1 MPYTFDHAKVCPNCP
16 FGKCFEDRRVNR
28 VKDRDT
34 KFRFRQIAAMNC
46 TFTDFM
52 PGSDNDPDPSRSF
65 GEYLNQFTG
74 NAKLAGKALFG
85 AEFDVKTSAIA
96 KVEGDVFE
104 LLEAGA
110 FWNAAAAW
118 NNFMDSGVWG
128 STTFSQ
134 PQQAVSTPSRKIAVV
149 KLPRGYDATKLFRP
163 EIRSNILAHEAALSA
178 RGLALGLSSPDIVGV
193 RLPYPLPPEL
203 SCFVEPAES
212 LSVLNLAK
220 LENSHKLLEGKIEST
235 GFLFAVAVKRTT
247 RSDRLYQPLFEANVL
262 KYLIEVVLK
271 GAAFRF
277 YAHLNSFKGAD
288 VVGNYKAAS
297 LISLVRGGTPTKAVD
312 VLYLATYPRDSAQS
326 ILNDFPLYHL

>member
-1 MPYTFDHAKVCPNCP
+1 MPFSFKHEEVCPNCP
-16 FGKCFEDRRVNR
+16 FGKCFEDRRVNV
-28 VKDRDT
+28 VKGRDT

-52 PGSDNDPDPSRSF
+52 PGTENDPDPSRTF
-65 GEYLNQFTG
+65 ETYLDQFTL
-74 NAKLAGKALFG
+74 NATRAGQVLFG
-85 AEFDVKTSAIA
+85 SAFDVKSSAIA

-118 NNFMDSGVWG
+118 NSFMDSGVW
-128 STTFSQ
+128 SSAVFSK
-134 PQQAVSTPSRKIAVV
+134 PPTAVSTPTRKIAVV

-163 EIRSNILAHEAALSA
+163 EIRSNILAHEAALSM

-193 RLPYPLPPEL
+193 RLPYPLPSDL
-203 SCFVEPAES
+203 QCFLEPAES
-212 LSVLNLAK
+212 LSDVNLDK
-220 LENSHKLLEGKIEST
+220 LENAHRLLEGKIESS

-262 KYLIEVVLK
+262 KYLIEVVLQ

-277 YAHLNSFKGAD
+277 YAHLNSFDGAD
-288 VVGNYKAAS
+288 VSRHYKAAS
-297 LISLVRGGTPTKAVD
+297 LISLARGGTPTKAVD
-312 VLYLATYPRDSAQS
+312 VLYLALSPRDSAQS